1 MHDSDEDVNRD
12 SDPNLAFDRVLGGP
26 EERFD
31 AQVLLDPLEE
41 QFNLPAILVEIRL
54 RLRWNGEVVGQE
66 VERLAGLN
74 IVVADTA

>member
-1 MHDSDEDVNRD
+1 
-12 SDPNLAFDRVLGGP
+12 
-26 EERFD
+26 
-31 AQVLLDPLEE
+31 VLLDPHEE
-41 QFNLPAILVEIRL
+41 QFNLLAVSVEIRH